1 MIYHSIYSKIE
12 VEERLR
18 EYLAVWMMEGEVGA
32 LTCPGRAR
40 TLVHV
45 LQDPGDVGGAVPVL
59 GAAVVDRVEPRHLG
73 ISGGG

>member
-1 MIYHSIYSKIE
+1 
-12 VEERLR
+12 
-18 EYLAVWMMEGEVGA
+18 MMEGEVGA